1 MKKIAYLLYSI
12 LFFAV
17 CAVPGAM
24 LLHPS
29 GDDGSAEKRQL
40 AEMPAFH
47 DEEGNFNQNWSS
59 EFQSYVSDHF
69 GFRKNLVS
77 LDSHLKAD
85 LLHVSAEE
93 DVIIGK
99 DGWLFYTPTV
109 NDFLGKA
116 TVSELGIQNILYN
129 LEMMQ
134 EFTEQQGGQ
143 FLLAVVPNKNSVY
156 PEYMP
161 DNYYCPDRKNS
172 NYQRLHS
179 ALENSKINHTYLL
192 SYFYDYAKYDMMPEP
207 FYHKQDTHWNNAGAL
222 IGYRA
227 MMDST
232 GLAYQNYADAE
243 CHIEQN
249 WKGDLQNML
258 FPDSDISDD
267 NYIYNINFNYTYQG
281 RYRDSDDVTIH
292 TVSPSGTGS
301 LLMFRDSFGAAV
313 IPYFSQNFQTAQ
325 YSRARPN
332 PLYHLENSHFD
343 IVILEIVERNIAW
356 LQKEAPLHGALKAES
371 VPQADSSGSAEMFAE
386 MNGSAYLQLYGTVQ
400 LPENL
405 RTAPEYIL
413 TLTDKNHNQLSYR
426 AYHCYEADKLESEQI
441 LDNGWS
447 LYIPSEDL
455 DETMQYTAKLTV
467 ILPDSCMSCELGEVA
482 PD

>member
-1 MKKIAYLLYSI
+1 MKKIACLIYSI

-17 CAVPGAM
+17 CAVPGVL
-24 LLHPS
+24 LLHQPEEDTS
-29 GDDGSAEKRQL
+29 NAEKRKL
-40 AEMPAFH
+40 AELPDFY
-47 DEEGNFNQNWSS
+47 DENGNFNQNWSS

-109 NDFLGKA
+109 DNFIGRE
-116 TVSELGIQNILYN
+116 TISELGLQNIVHN

-134 EFTEQQGGQ
+134 KFAEQQGSQ
-143 FLLAVVPNKNSVY
+143 FILAVVPNKNTVY

-161 DNYYCPDRKNS
+161 DNYRQFSNHIFLNDILAEKNS
-172 NYQRLHS
+172 VNTVQ
-179 ALENSKINHTYLL
+179 LEKILSETRRNTPELL
-192 SYFYDYAKYDMMPEP
+192 
-207 FYHKQDTHWNNAGAL
+207 YHKQDTHWNNMGAL

-227 MMDST
+227 IMDST
-232 GLAYQNYADAE
+232 GLEYHHYSDAE
-243 CHIEQN
+243 CHMEQN

-258 FPDSDISDD
+258 FPDSAVLDD
-267 NYIYNINFNYTYQG
+267 NYIYNIDFQYTYQG
-281 RYRDSDDVTIH
+281 RYRDSDDITIN
-292 TVSPSGTGS
+292 TSNPSGTGS

-332 PLYHLENSHFD
+332 PFYPLETTHFD
-343 IVILEIVERNIAW
+343 IVILEIVQRNIAW
-356 LQKEAPLHGALKAES
+356 LQKEAPLHSAMKADA
-371 VPQADSSGSAEMFAE
+371 VPQTENTGSAQMFAKP
-386 MNGSAYLQLYGTVQ
+386 NGSAYLQLYGTVQ
-400 LPENL
+400 LPETL
-405 RTAPEYIL
+405 RTAPEYII
-413 TLTDKNHNQLSYR
+413 TLTDENQNQISYY
-426 AYHCYEADKLESEQI
+426 AYNCYEADKLESEQI

-447 LYIPSEDL
+447 LYIPTADL
-455 DETMQYTAKLTV
+455 NAAMQYTAKLTV
-467 ILPDSCMSCELGEVA
+467 ILPDTCFSCELGEV
-482 PD
+482 PIE